1 MSIAH
6 QKYKMKS
13 KNPHHIPCSIINVN
27 AGRTKSSDPADHL
40 RLNTTIP
47 GILIPEIKHKPFVR
61 PKIPRTKFN
70 PHTPDKIKVDSPRSI
85 IRVFPGQVN
94 RRCLFTEAKRVY
106 TNDHKGWEKK
116 GFFFS
121 YFLERA

>member
-1 MSIAH
+1 
-6 QKYKMKS
+6 MKS
-13 KNPHHIPCSIINVN
+13 RNPHHIPCSIINVN

-85 IRVFPGQVN
+85 IRCVFPAKSTDDV
-94 RRCLFTEAKRVY
+94 CLLKRNAVILM
-106 TNDHKGWEKK
+106 TTKGGKRK
-116 GFFFS
+116 DFFNFP
-121 YFLERA
+121 

>member
-85 IRVFPGQVN
+85 IRVFSQPSQQTM
-94 RRCLFTEAKRVY
+94 FVY
-106 TNDHKGWEKK
+106 
-116 GFFFS
+116 
-121 YFLERA
+121 

>member
-6 QKYKMKS
+6 HKYKMKS
-13 KNPHHIPCSIINVN
+13 RNSHHIPCSIINVN

-85 IRVFPGQVN
+85 IRVFSRPSQQTM
-94 RRCLFTEAKRVY
+94 FVY
-106 TNDHKGWEKK
+106 
-116 GFFFS
+116 
-121 YFLERA
+121 